1 MGRSTGFSKQ
11 VRRQI
16 EDRAAGSCERCGIAA
31 PAYQLHHR
39 RPRGMG
45 GSTAVETNR
54 ASNGLCV
61 CVSCHADIEAN
72 REEALRFG
80 WLVRQG
86 QNPVEVSVL
95 RKGMWVRLADDG
107 WMH

>member
-1 MGRSTGFSKQ
+1 MS
-11 VRRQI
+11 
-16 EDRAAGSCERCGIAA
+16 A

-45 GSTAVETNR
+45 GSTAAETNR

-61 CVSCHADIEAN
+61 CVSCHSDIEAN
-72 REEALRFG
+72 REDALKYG

-86 QNPVEVSVL
+86 QNPMEVSVL

>member
-1 MGRSTGFSKQ
+1 MTGFPRR
-11 VRRQI
+11 VRDQI
-16 EDRAAGSCERCGIAA
+16 VARANGACERCGVPVNVFQI
-31 PAYQLHHR
+31 HHR

-45 GSTAVETNR
+45 GSTAEDTNR

-61 CVSCHADIEAN
+61 CVSCHGDIEAN
-72 REEALRFG
+72 REDALKYG

-86 QNPVEVSVL
+86 QDPVAVRVL
-95 RKGMWVRLADDG
+95 RRGQWVTLANDG